1 MYISESDKMLIRQL
15 IEKQLEAFQAND
27 LVTALALTSPKIR
40 QKFTPQEF
48 KHIIRDKYGVILK
61 PRSVM
66 FRGFTLVN
74 NFPALIAI
82 IMNQEG
88 NLVKVLFIVQHQPDY
103 SWCIQGYELVGIN
116 EKIF

>member
-15 IEKQLEAFQAND
+15 IEKQLQAFQAMD
-27 LVTALALTSPKIR
+27 LATALALTSPKM
-40 QKFTPQEF
+40 QQNYTLEEF
-48 KHIIRDKYGVILK
+48 SQIISEQYGALLE

-74 NFPALIAI
+74 NFPALIAL

-88 NLVKVLFIVQHQPDY
+88 NLVKVIFVFQQQSDY
-103 SWCIQGYELVGIN
+103 SWRVHGYDLVGIN
-116 EKIF
+116 EKIV